1 MILCSTIF
9 VRGKEPD
16 RHEARRRAIVAAA
29 RKAFLRH
36 GYGQTSMSGIA
47 ADVGGSKTTL
57 WSYFRSKED
66 LFAAVVDDQV
76 ERYGEALRLE
86 LPEDADLTETLTALG
101 VSILTTILR
110 PQIVALHRVVVG
122 EAGRFPELGRMLW
135 DRGAQRGQLRTEAW
149 LRLQMDKGRLSMADP
164 LVAASH
170 FLGLCQSGSFYR
182 HLLGASP
189 RPEKEAI
196 EAEIRLAVS
205 IFLSA
210 YRPGPAQGSAP
221 AGASS

>member
-1 MILCSTIF
+1 MILCSTII
-9 VRGKEPD
+9 VKGKEPD
-16 RHEARRRAIVAAA
+16 RHEARRSAIVAAA
-29 RKAFLRH
+29 RKAFLRD
-36 GYGQTSMSGIA
+36 GYGQTSMSSIA

-57 WSYFRSKED
+57 WNYFPSKED

-86 LPEDADLTETLTALG
+86 LPEDADLPETLTALG

-135 DRGAQRGQLRTEAW
+135 DRGAQRGQKRTEAW
-149 LRLQMDKGRLSMADP
+149 LRLQMDKGRLRAADP
-164 LVAASH
+164 QSAASH

-182 HLLGASP
+182 HLLGASA
-189 RPEKEAI
+189 RPKRETI
-196 EAEIRLAVS
+196 EAEIRLAVR

-210 YRPGPAQGSAP
+210 YRPDHAQSLAGS
-221 AGASS
+221 